1 MVSSP
6 SPTTQSSTLSPGPD
20 PSLPTRSLHRVL
32 SAGRLGNRADGE
44 AVIERGDAKGYRFS
58 PRENLCVNPLSVF
71 PFFVCPRIEV
81 LHHSYGIEATSGVS
95 ALIDHD
101 NTPVIQKSPSDS
113 RLHSFVMGSD
123 RTKDRERLSS
133 TPPRTIY
140 SVGCVFQILCIISF
154 VPFAALTRFNVG
166 DDTLLFLS
174 IACDT
179 VFFHRR
185 AITITVR

>member
-6 SPTTQSSTLSPGPD
+6 SPTPQSSTLSTGPD
-20 PSLPTRSLHRVL
+20 IPLPTRSLHRVL

-44 AVIERGDAKGYRFS
+44 TDIERDDAKGYRFS

-71 PFFVCPRIEV
+71 PFFIFPRIEI
-81 LHHSYGIEATSGVS
+81 LHHRSGFEAASGAS
-95 ALIDHD
+95 PSINDD
-101 NTPVIQKSPSDS
+101 NTPTMHTSPSDS
-113 RLHSFVMGSD
+113 RLHSFVLGSD

-133 TPPRTIY
+133 STPRTIY
-140 SVGCVFQILCIISF
+140 SPGCVFQILCIISF

-166 DDTLLFLS
+166 DDTLLFLP

-185 AITITVR
+185 AVTVTVR